1 MLPIVL
7 CWRCYGLGRYIWPV
21 IVYRKE
27 MGHAA
32 AVAAAAAARLADKDA
47 KKEKVN
53 FYLSRN

>member
-7 CWRCYGLGRYIWPV
+7 CWICYGLGRYIWPV

-32 AVAAAAAARLADKDA
+32 AAAAAATTVADRDA
-47 KKEKVN
+47 DKEKVN